1 MEKLATREEFKTLAL
16 DYLKS
21 NPTKFD
27 FNVKGSVIKCLT
39 DILSVN
45 KIKADK
51 NSTKERDYYR
61 TLKNEI
67 LPQTGLR
74 GIKNDT
80 TIKVDKIV
88 TTEEVASK
96 SSVIEITHS
105 KLADEIFDEE
115 MFRPLRTGKLI
126 DKFFSDHTEEGG
138 IVSGVY
144 LVIGDP
150 GVGKTTLLADVC
162 LCIEG
167 NQENPT
173 ADCLFM
179 NSEMSRKDFMYEA
192 KKTPILKELKMFFF
206 TDYETEEFE
215 HINPIELFRQFVMSG
230 KYRVIVLDS
239 FKDTMDRILAWY
251 INRGEKISS
260 NVLEKQLL
268 KIILDA
274 NRENNTTFLCIQQI
288 NKGGEFVGSKA
299 LEHNTTGLLEMRHCN
314 SSGRRYI
321 KFKKNRR
328 NGGLVG
334 TPLYYTKNKETG
346 VIEFDERDYQN
357 RLASKAFSEE
367 NDKALEKLK
376 DSFDEELEGTAG
388 VSVDIT
394 LLGTRI
400 VRKEA
405 IELDNINQELEE
417 EAFSEVVSTEG

>member
-1 MEKLATREEFKTLAL
+1 MAKLATKEDFKVLAVE
-16 DYLKS
+16 YLKA
-21 NPTKFD
+21 NPTEFD
-27 FNVKGSVIKCLT
+27 FTVKGAVSKCLEA
-39 DILSVN
+39 ILAEN
-45 KIKADK
+45 KLKKIVKGTTEYSAFYKA
-51 NSTKERDYYR
+51 
-61 TLKNEI
+61 LKNDV
-67 LPQTGLR
+67 LPTIGFR
-74 GIKNDT
+74 DT
-80 TIKVDKIV
+80 TGPGYGAVVSDNFPKN
-88 TTEEVASK
+88 EEVEEIAPK
-96 SSVIEITHS
+96 SNVIEITHS
-105 KLADEIFDEE
+105 KLADEVFDEE

-167 NQENPT
+167 NKENPNT
-173 ADCLFM
+173 DCLFM

-215 HINPIELFRQFVMSG
+215 HINPIDLFRQFAMSG

-274 NRENNTTFLCIQQI
+274 NREFNTTFLCIQQI

-299 LEHNTTGLLEMRHCN
+299 LEHNTTGLLEMRHCGN
-314 SSGRRYI
+314 SGRRYI

-334 TPLYYTKNKETG
+334 TPLYYMKNKETG
-346 VIEFDERDYQN
+346 AIEFDERDYEN
-357 RLASKAFSEE
+357 RLASRAFSNES
-367 NDKALEKLK
+367 EKLIEQMNNE
-376 DSFDEELEGTAG
+376 FEAELESTAG
-388 VSVDIT
+388 ISIDLT
-394 LLGTRI
+394 LLGTKV
-400 VRKEA
+400 VRKE
-405 IELDNINQELEE
+405 EDLEE
-417 EAFSEVVSTEG
+417 NEENTINGVVTVD

>member
-1 MEKLATREEFKTLAL
+1 MSKVTTKEDFKVLAV
-16 DYLKS
+16 DYLKA
-21 NPTKFD
+21 NPTEFD
-27 FNVKGSVIKCLT
+27 FTVKGAVSKCLEA
-39 DILSVN
+39 ILAEN
-45 KIKADK
+45 KLKKVVRGTTEYSAFYKA
-51 NSTKERDYYR
+51 
-61 TLKNEI
+61 LKNDV
-67 LPQTGLR
+67 LPTIGFR
-74 GIKNDT
+74 DT
-80 TIKVDKIV
+80 TGPGYGAVVSANFPTNDEP
-88 TTEEVASK
+88 TEEVVK
-96 SSVIEITHS
+96 SNIIEITHS
-105 KLADEIFDEE
+105 KLADEVFDEE

-167 NQENPT
+167 NKDNPKT
-173 ADCLFM
+173 DCLFM

-215 HINPIELFRQFVMSG
+215 HINPIDLFRQFAMSG

-274 NRENNTTFLCIQQI
+274 NREFNTTFLCIQQI

-299 LEHNTTGLLEMRHCN
+299 LEHNTTGLLEMRHCGN
-314 SSGRRYI
+314 SGRRYI

-334 TPLYYTKNKETG
+334 TPLYYMKNKETG
-346 VIEFDERDYQN
+346 AIEFDERDYEN
-357 RLASKAFSEE
+357 RLASRAFSNES
-367 NDKALEKLK
+367 EKLIEQMNNE
-376 DSFDEELEGTAG
+376 FEAELENTAG
-388 VSVDIT
+388 ISIDIS
-394 LLGTRI
+394 LLGTKVI
-400 VRKEA
+400 RKE
-405 IELDNINQELEE
+405 NEE
-417 EAFSEVVSTEG
+417 EIEENAINGVVTVD

>member
-1 MEKLATREEFKTLAL
+1 MSKVTTKEDFKVLAV
-16 DYLKS
+16 DYLKA
-21 NPTKFD
+21 NPTEFD
-27 FNVKGSVIKCLT
+27 FTVKGAVSKCLEA
-39 DILSVN
+39 ILTAN
-45 KIKADK
+45 KLKKVVKGTTEYSAFYKA
-51 NSTKERDYYR
+51 
-61 TLKNEI
+61 LKNEV
-67 LPQTGLR
+67 LPNIGFR
-74 GIKNDT
+74 DT
-80 TIKVDKIV
+80 TGPGYGAVVSDNFPKNEKV
-88 TTEEVASK
+88 EEVTPK
-96 SSVIEITHS
+96 SNVIEITHS
-105 KLADEIFDEE
+105 KLADEVFDEE

-167 NQENPT
+167 NKSNPKT
-173 ADCLFM
+173 DCLFM

-215 HINPIELFRQFVMSG
+215 HINPLELFRQFAMSG

-268 KIILDA
+268 KIMLDA
-274 NRENNTTFLCIQQI
+274 NREFNTIFLCIQQI

-299 LEHNTTGLLEMRHCN
+299 LEHNTTGLLEMRHCGN
-314 SSGRRYI
+314 SGRRYI

-334 TPLYYTKNKETG
+334 TPLYYMKNKETG
-346 VIEFDERDYQN
+346 AIEFDERDYEN
-357 RLASKAFSEE
+357 RLASRAFSNES
-367 NDKALEKLK
+367 EKLIEQMNNE
-376 DSFDEELEGTAG
+376 FEAELENTAG
-388 VSVDIT
+388 ISIDIS
-394 LLGTRI
+394 LLGTK
-400 VRKEA
+400 VVKK
-405 IELDNINQELEE
+405 EE
-417 EAFSEVVSTEG
+417 EEIEENAITGVVTAE